1 MAGFNSSWDSAASGL
16 VMENRPAG
24 NPRRLTESKQ
34 DGKC

>member
-24 NPRRLTESKQ
+24 NPRRLTESK
-34 DGKC
+34 